1 MIITFGQQRVPSCL
15 MSAPDIFSRGN
26 ATKPTVYIALSNEI
40 MQILKVCKYNTVF
53 DPNRLNSIGTMYL
66 RTDIQLNR
74 FHLIFFHFLS
84 AALVCYMC
92 FLSCIGYYLYL
103 QRWSSW
109 SVALTEDMI
118 QRWISQLTRGS
129 LMMTMICTANKY
141 ILYSTVYLLY
151 TGVYIYKL

>member
-1 MIITFGQQRVPSCL
+1 MDNREFPHVSCPPRI
-15 MSAPDIFSRGN
+15 SSRGVMPQN
-26 ATKPTVYIALSNEI
+26 QQYIYVALSNEI

-66 RTDIQLNR
+66 RTDIQFNR

-92 FLSCIGYYLYL
+92 FLSCIVYYLYL
-103 QRWSSW
+103 HRWSSW

-129 LMMTMICTANKY
+129 LMMTMICIHHSLAQ
-141 ILYSTVYLLY
+141 
-151 TGVYIYKL
+151 YKCCIRLHTSCK